1 MSLSTIPV
9 AAVLGHPINHS
20 KSPKLHNYWLSLFNI
35 DGYYIPLDIDPR
47 YFENSV
53 RALSGLGFVG
63 ANVTIPYKEKVLKIA
78 DKISDRAAII
88 GAANTLTFLQDG
100 TIYADNTDGYGFL
113 QNIKCKYNDWSA
125 GEGTSVVF
133 GAGGASRA
141 ILGALIEDGAN
152 EVILANRTRS
162 RADQLRSD
170 FGAKIKVVDW
180 MKVQNYLS
188 DASTVINATSLG
200 MDGKAE
206 LPIPLQGLKKNT
218 LVTDIV
224 YTPLNTPLL
233 ENAAKR
239 GCRTVDGLG
248 MLIHQA
254 IPGFERWFG
263 MKPDVSENL
272 RKLLI
277 SQ

>member
-47 YFENSV
+47 NFENNI
-53 RALSGLGFVG
+53 RALGGLGFMG

-100 TIYADNTDGYGFL
+100 RIYADNTDGYGFL
-113 QNIKCKYNDWSA
+113 QNIKCKYNDWTA

-152 EVILANRTRS
+152 DIILANRTRS

-263 MKPDVSENL
+263 VKPDVSENL

>member
-47 YFENSV
+47 NFENSI

-100 TIYADNTDGYGFL
+100 SIYADNTDGYGFL
-113 QNIKCKYNDWSA
+113 QNIKCKYNDWTA

-200 MDGKAE
+200 MDGKAD
-206 LPIPLQGLKKNT
+206 LPIPLQGLNKNT

-263 MKPDVSENL
+263 VKPDVSEKL
-272 RKLLI
+272 RELLI

>member
-35 DGYYIPLDIDPR
+35 GGYYIPLDIDPR
-47 YFENSV
+47 NFENSI
-53 RALSGLGFVG
+53 RALIDLGFVG

-88 GAANTLTFLQDG
+88 GAANTLTFLKDG
-100 TIYADNTDGYGFL
+100 RIYADNTDGYGFL
-113 QNIKCKYNDWSA
+113 QNIKCKYNNWSA

-180 MKVQNYLS
+180 TKVQNYLS

-200 MDGKAE
+200 MDGKEE
-206 LPIPLQGLKKNT
+206 LPIPLQGLRKNT

-233 ENAAKR
+233 ENAGKR

-263 MKPDVSENL
+263 VKPDVSENL
-272 RKLLI
+272 REVLI

>member
-47 YFENSV
+47 NFENSI
-53 RALSGLGFVG
+53 RALGGLGFVG

-100 TIYADNTDGYGFL
+100 RIYADNTDGYGFL
-113 QNIKCKYNDWSA
+113 QNIKCKYNDWTA

-152 EVILANRTRS
+152 DIILANRTRS

>member
-35 DGYYIPLDIDPR
+35 EGYYIPLDIDPR
-47 YFENSV
+47 NFENSI

-100 TIYADNTDGYGFL
+100 RIYADNTDGYGFL
-113 QNIKCKYNDWSA
+113 QNIKCKYNDWTA

-180 MKVQNYLS
+180 MKVQNYIS

>member
-1 MSLSTIPV
+1 MKKYFVIGNPIDHSL
-9 AAVLGHPINHS
+9 
-20 KSPKLHNYWLSLFNI
+20 SPKLHNYWLSLFNI

-47 YFENSV
+47 NFENSI

-100 TIYADNTDGYGFL
+100 RIYADNTDGYGFL
-113 QNIKCKYNDWSA
+113 QNIKCKYNDWTA

-188 DASTVINATSLG
+188 DASTVINATLLG

>member
-1 MSLSTIPV
+1 MSISTIPV

-20 KSPKLHNYWLSLFNI
+20 KSPKLHNYWLSLFDI
-35 DGYYIPLDIDPR
+35 DGHYIPLDIDPR
-47 YFENSV
+47 NFENSI

-100 TIYADNTDGYGFL
+100 SIYADNTDGYGFL
-113 QNIKCKYNDWSA
+113 QNIKCKYNDWTA

-263 MKPDVSENL
+263 VKPDVSEKL
-272 RKLLI
+272 RELLI

>member
-1 MSLSTIPV
+1 MSISTIPV

-20 KSPKLHNYWLSLFNI
+20 KSPKLHNYWLSLFDI
-35 DGYYIPLDIDPR
+35 DGHYIPLDIDPR
-47 YFENSV
+47 NFENSI

-200 MDGKAE
+200 MEGKAE

>member
-20 KSPKLHNYWLSLFNI
+20 KSPKLHNYWLSLFDI
-35 DGYYIPLDIDPR
+35 DGHYIPLDIDPR
-47 YFENSV
+47 NFENSI

-224 YTPLNTPLL
+224 YPPLNTPLL

-263 MKPDVSENL
+263 MKPDVSEKL
-272 RKLLI
+272 RELLI

>member
-1 MSLSTIPV
+1 MSLATIPV

-100 TIYADNTDGYGFL
+100 SIYADNTDGYGFL
-113 QNIKCKYNDWSA
+113 QNIKCKYNDWTA

-200 MDGKAE
+200 MEGKAE

-263 MKPDVSENL
+263 VKPDVSEKL
-272 RKLLI
+272 RELLI

>member
-1 MSLSTIPV
+1 MCIR
-9 AAVLGHPINHS
+9 
-20 KSPKLHNYWLSLFNI
+20 
-35 DGYYIPLDIDPR
+35 DRLDIDPR
-47 YFENSV
+47 NFENSI

-100 TIYADNTDGYGFL
+100 RIYADNTDGYGFL
-113 QNIKCKYNDWSA
+113 QNIKCKYNDWTAS
-125 GEGTSVVF
+125 EGTSVVF

-152 EVILANRTRS
+152 EVILTNRTRS

-233 ENAAKR
+233 DNATKR

>member
-35 DGYYIPLDIDPR
+35 GGYYIPLDIDPR
-47 YFENSV
+47 NFENSI
-53 RALSGLGFVG
+53 RALIDLGFVG

-100 TIYADNTDGYGFL
+100 RIYADNTDGYGFL

-180 MKVQNYLS
+180 TKVQNYLS

-200 MDGKAE
+200 MDGKEE
-206 LPIPLQGLKKNT
+206 LPISLQGLRKNT

-263 MKPDVSENL
+263 VKPDVSENL
-272 RKLLI
+272 RALLI

>member
-20 KSPKLHNYWLSLFNI
+20 KSPKLHNYWLSLFDI
-35 DGYYIPLDIDPR
+35 DGHYIPLDIDPR
-47 YFENSV
+47 NFENSI

-100 TIYADNTDGYGFL
+100 SIYADNTDGYGFL

-200 MDGKAE
+200 MEGKAE

-263 MKPDVSENL
+263 VKPDVSENL

>member
-1 MSLSTIPV
+1 M
-9 AAVLGHPINHS
+9 
-20 KSPKLHNYWLSLFNI
+20 
-35 DGYYIPLDIDPR
+35 
-47 YFENSV
+47 
-53 RALSGLGFVG
+53 
-63 ANVTIPYKEKVLKIA
+63 TIPYKEKVLKIA

-100 TIYADNTDGYGFL
+100 RIYADNTDGYGFL
-113 QNIKCKYNDWSA
+113 QNIKCKYNDWTA

-200 MDGKAE
+200 MEGKAE

-263 MKPDVSENL
+263 VKPDVSENL

>member
-1 MSLSTIPV
+1 MSLPTIPV

-47 YFENSV
+47 NFENSI

-88 GAANTLTFLQDG
+88 GAANTLTFLKDG
-100 TIYADNTDGYGFL
+100 RIYADNTDGYGFL

-188 DASTVINATSLG
+188 NASTVINATSLG

-263 MKPDVSENL
+263 VKPDVSENL

>member
-47 YFENSV
+47 NFENSV

-100 TIYADNTDGYGFL
+100 RIYADNTDGYGFL
-113 QNIKCKYNDWSA
+113 QNIKCKYNDWTA

-152 EVILANRTRS
+152 DIILANRTRS